1 VTGDASALEDA
12 DVHTSSP
19 DYARRFSGAVGAWF
33 LEVQSQTTLALLA
46 SRPGAS
52 VLDVGGGHG
61 QLTGPL
67 VAAGFAV
74 TVHGTRDVCAAGI
87 ERWVAAGRAQFRT
100 GPLLTLPFADRSF
113 DVVLAFRLLPHVER
127 WRELV
132 AELCRVAAHAVVVDY
147 PTRRSVNVVSS
158 LLFSA
163 KKRVETNTRPFRVFS
178 EREIDDAFASAGFV
192 TTARRSEFALPMALH
207 RALRVAPLSKAM
219 EALARGLGITAAFG
233 SPVVRR
239 AERRG

>member
-1 VTGDASALEDA
+1 MAGEVASAEDA

-33 LEVQSQTTLALLA
+33 LDVQSRITLALLA

-67 VAAGFAV
+67 VDAGFRV
-74 TVHGTRDVCAAGI
+74 TVHGTRDVCRAPV
-87 ERWVAAGRAQFRT
+87 ERWVAAGRAEFRT
-100 GPLLTLPFADRSF
+100 GPLLALPFADRSF
-113 DVVLAFRLLPHVER
+113 DVVLAFRLLPHVDR

-132 AELCRVAAHAVVVDY
+132 AELCRVAAGAVVVDY

-163 KKRVETNTRPFRVFS
+163 KKRVETNTRPFRVFT

-192 TTARRSEFALPMALH
+192 TTARRPEFALPMALH
-207 RALRVAPLSKAM
+207 RALGWAPLSKAM
-219 EALARGLGITAAFG
+219 EGVARGVGLTAAFG